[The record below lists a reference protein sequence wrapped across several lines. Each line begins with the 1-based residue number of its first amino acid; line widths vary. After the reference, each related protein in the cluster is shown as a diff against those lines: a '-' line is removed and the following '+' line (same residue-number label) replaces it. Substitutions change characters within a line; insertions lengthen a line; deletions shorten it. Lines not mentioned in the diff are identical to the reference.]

1 MPLFPVKFGTPD
13 ATHLAL
19 PCISGASLALPP
31 PDPSHAPL
39 QIRKVCNCGRQR
51 ERDLHCFA

>member
-1 MPLFPVKFGTPD
+1 MKIRVAVSGATVVPLFPVKFGTPD

-39 QIRKVCNCGRQR
+39 TDSKG
-51 ERDLHCFA
+51 L

>member
-39 QIRKVCNCGRQR
+39 TDSKG
-51 ERDLHCFA
+51 L